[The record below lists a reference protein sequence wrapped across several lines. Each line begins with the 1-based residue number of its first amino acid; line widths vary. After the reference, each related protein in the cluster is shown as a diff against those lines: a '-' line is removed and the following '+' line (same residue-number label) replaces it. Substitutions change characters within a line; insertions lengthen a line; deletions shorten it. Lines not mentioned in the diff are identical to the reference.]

1 MPEVAT
7 KIQFITQLIT
17 VSSSESEDF
26 TRLSQ
31 TLTFSSSSPELQC
44 VGVATTNDSLPE
56 LPEEF
61 TVVLES
67 VTQPDP
73 QISVE
78 PSLIEVL
85 ITNDDGMAT
94 RNLQF
99 KISYNVVS
107 IGICTSQ
114 YRRVCVDVYG
124 HGAHVWLSCNA
135 WSEPIFP
142 QFSQSL
148 S

>member
-1 MPEVAT
+1 M
-7 KIQFITQLIT
+7 
-17 VSSSESEDF
+17 
-26 TRLSQ
+26 
-31 TLTFSSSSPELQC
+31 
-44 VGVATTNDSLPE
+44 GVATTNDSLPE

-85 ITNDDGMAT
+85 ITNDDGTAT

-99 KISYNVVS
+99 KISYNVVK
-107 IGICTSQ
+107 
-114 YRRVCVDVYG
+114 YRNMY
-124 HGAHVWLSCNA
+124 
-135 WSEPIFP
+135 
-142 QFSQSL
+142 
-148 S
+148 